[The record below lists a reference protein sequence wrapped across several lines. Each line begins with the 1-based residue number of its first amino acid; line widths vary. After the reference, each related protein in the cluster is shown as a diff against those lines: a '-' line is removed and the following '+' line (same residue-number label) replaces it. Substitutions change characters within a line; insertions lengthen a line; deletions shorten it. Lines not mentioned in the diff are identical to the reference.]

1 MTENPI
7 QEYAPSVGLRDYVSC
22 YWSGNFNARAV
33 PDLAQS
39 VVPNGTVELIVH
51 LTDDHCELLSDTW
64 GPSPDHIVLGVYTEP
79 YIVRFKRNVRVFGV
93 RFNPDGFYTLFGI
106 PPSKFLDR
114 FEDMKDVVGKD
125 FSAFCSRVRDC
136 STMEA
141 RIGLTDGF
149 LTRNLYRQHSTP
161 HNYVQ
166 TAARLIR
173 QNWSLRM
180 KELHDLIAISPRQLQ
195 REFKNQLGIT
205 PKAYMRLARM
215 SAVHQYLRADGE
227 VDLTT
232 IAHASGFSDQSHFIR
247 EFHTLTGSRP
257 GAFRKERDKFLV
269 PGA

>member
-1 MTENPI
+1 
-7 QEYAPSVGLRDYVSC
+7 
-22 YWSGNFNARAV
+22 
-33 PDLAQS
+33 
-39 VVPNGTVELIVH
+39 
-51 LTDDHCELLSDTW
+51 
-64 GPSPDHIVLGVYTEP
+64 
-79 YIVRFKRNVRVFGV
+79 
-93 RFNPDGFYTLFGI
+93 
-106 PPSKFLDR
+106 
-114 FEDMKDVVGKD
+114 
-125 FSAFCSRVRDC
+125 
-136 STMEA
+136 
-141 RIGLTDGF
+141 
-149 LTRNLYRQHSTP
+149 
-161 HNYVQ
+161 
-166 TAARLIR
+166 
-173 QNWSLRM
+173 M